1 MPLPEYNE
9 HGLLPP
15 GVHSC
20 TLSEL
25 KARFGRFSTSSQR
38 QELFAK
44 LEQYVQ
50 EASSAKI
57 VSALLV
63 DGSFVTATEAPNDID
78 LVAILAEDHDFTQ
91 ELRPYQR
98 NVLSNRW
105 VRKQFGFD
113 LLVARINSVE
123 YAEYVAFFAQVRNWP
138 NRTKGLARIE
148 L

>member
-1 MPLPEYNE
+1 MPIPEYNE

-15 GVHSC
+15 GIHSC

-25 KARFGRFSTSSQR
+25 KERFGRFSTSSQR

-50 EASSAKI
+50 EARSAKI

-63 DGSFVTATEAPNDID
+63 DGSFVTSTEIPNDVD
-78 LVAILAEDHDFTQ
+78 LVAVLAEDHDFTQ
-91 ELRPYQR
+91 ELRPYQS

-105 VRKQFGFD
+105 ARRQFGFD
-113 LLVARINSVE
+113 LLVARTNSSE
-123 YAEYVAFFAQVRNWP
+123 YTEYVAFFAQVRGWP
-138 NRTKGLARIE
+138 D
-148 L
+148 

>member
-1 MPLPEYNE
+1 MPIPEYNE

-20 TLSEL
+20 TLPEL
-25 KARFGRFSTSSQR
+25 KARFGRFSTSNQR
-38 QELFAK
+38 LELFAK

-63 DGSFVTATEAPNDID
+63 DGSFVTATETPNDID

-91 ELRPYQR
+91 ALRPYQS

-105 VRKQFGFD
+105 IRKQFGFD
-113 LLVARINSVE
+113 LLVARANSVE
-123 YAEYVAFFAQVRNWP
+123 YGEYIAFFAQVRGWP
-138 NRTKGLARIE
+138 DRQKGLLRVEI
-148 L
+148 

>member
-1 MPLPEYNE
+1 MPIPEYAE

-20 TLSEL
+20 TLVEL
-25 KARFGRFSTSSQR
+25 QKRFGRFSKSSHR
-38 QELFAK
+38 LELFAK
-44 LEQYVQ
+44 LQQYVQ
-50 EASSAKI
+50 EAQSAKI

-63 DGSFVTATEAPNDID
+63 DGSFVTAIEVPNDID

-91 ELRPYQR
+91 ELRPYQS

-113 LLVARINSVE
+113 LLVARANSVE
-123 YAEYVAFFAQVRNWP
+123 YAEYLAFFAQVRGWP
-138 NRTKGLARIE
+138 ERSKGLLRIE